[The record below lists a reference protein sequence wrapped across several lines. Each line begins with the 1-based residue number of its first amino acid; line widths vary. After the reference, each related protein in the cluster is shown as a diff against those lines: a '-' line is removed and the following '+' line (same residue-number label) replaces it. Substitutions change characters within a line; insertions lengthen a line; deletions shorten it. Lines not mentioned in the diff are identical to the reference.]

1 MNVTEVIVSN
11 TQIDHIGKIRSQ
23 TMISFKHHRVQIDM
37 DIIGTRVANPLRE
50 IEVEPLRIQSQSRAR
65 SSPQD
70 VTRQIV
76 LQAVLATLTAKDA
89 RKPNCFMISVRSAP
103 TIDNGF
109 YKHQAMPLSVSG
121 RQRVEGSLQVRAEN
135 ISSWVLNTKVTE
147 PSVNQNMPV
156 ISRANLMFVDIV
168 IYSSLKLGSGLS
180 LKALDQPRNG
190 QLRDLPTPRAK
201 ITIVGRAEINT
212 ER

>member
-23 TMISFKHHRVQIDM
+23 TMIDFEHHRVQIDM

-70 VTRQIV
+70 VTRQIM

-89 RKPNCFMISVRSAP
+89 RKSSCFVISAGSAP
-103 TIDNGF
+103 TMDNGF
-109 YKHQAMPLSVSG
+109 
-121 RQRVEGSLQVRAEN
+121 
-135 ISSWVLNTKVTE
+135 
-147 PSVNQNMPV
+147 
-156 ISRANLMFVDIV
+156 
-168 IYSSLKLGSGLS
+168 
-180 LKALDQPRNG
+180 
-190 QLRDLPTPRAK
+190 
-201 ITIVGRAEINT
+201 
-212 ER
+212 

>member
-1 MNVTEVIVSN
+1 
-11 TQIDHIGKIRSQ
+11 
-23 TMISFKHHRVQIDM
+23 MISFKHHRVQIDM

-89 RKPNCFMISVRSAP
+89 RKSNCFMISVRSAP
-103 TIDNGF
+103 AIDNGF
-109 YKHQAMPLSVSG
+109 YKHQAMPLSVGG
-121 RQRVEGSLQVRAEN
+121 RKRVEGSLQVRTEN
-135 ISSWVLNTKVTE
+135 ISSWILNTKATE

-156 ISRANLMFVDIV
+156 ISRAKLMFVDIV
-168 IYSSLKLGSGLS
+168 IYSSLKLGSGHS
-180 LKALDQPRNG
+180 LEALDQPGNG
-190 QLRDLPTPRAK
+190 QLRDLPTPSAK
-201 ITIVGRAEINT
+201 ITIVGRAKINT